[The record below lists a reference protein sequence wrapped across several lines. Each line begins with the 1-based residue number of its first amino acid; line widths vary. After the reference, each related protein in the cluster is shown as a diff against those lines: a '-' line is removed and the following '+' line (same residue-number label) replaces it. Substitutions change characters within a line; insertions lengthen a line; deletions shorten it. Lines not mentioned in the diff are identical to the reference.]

1 MIKIARYNQE
11 QKRFEIEFTGCENMD
26 ELVDSGH
33 EALHTRERI
42 KLFDDSVETEKNAL
56 LDLYIELSKSVEDQ
70 ANLLLIKQTEY
81 NQAYGNYCDSYKEA
95 ENGTI
100 I

>member
-11 QKRFEIEFTGCENMD
+11 QKRFEIESTGCEDMD
-26 ELVDSGH
+26 GLVDSGH

-42 KLFDDSVETEKNAL
+42 KLFDDSVETEKDVL

-70 ANLLLIKQTEY
+70 ANLLLTKQTEY
-81 NQAYGNYCDSYKEA
+81 NQAYGNYCDSYKEVG
-95 ENGTI
+95 E
-100 I
+100 

>member
-11 QKRFEIEFTGCENMD
+11 QKRFEIESTGCEDMD

-42 KLFDDSVETEKNAL
+42 KLSEDSSETGISEVLSLYWEMKDNIKAQMQEL
-56 LDLYIELSKSVEDQ
+56 NTKLD
-70 ANLLLIKQTEY
+70 EY
-81 NQAYGNYCDSYKEA
+81 NKAFNVFME
-95 ENGTI
+95 E
-100 I
+100 

>member
-11 QKRFEIEFTGCENMD
+11 QKRFEIESTGCENMD
-26 ELVDSGH
+26 ALVDSGH

-42 KLFDDSVETEKNAL
+42 KLFDDSVETEKDVL

-70 ANLLLIKQTEY
+70 ANLLLTKQTEY
-81 NQAYGNYCDSYKEA
+81 NQAYGNYCDSYKEVG
-95 ENGTI
+95 E
-100 I
+100 

>member
-11 QKRFEIEFTGCENMD
+11 QKRFEIESTGWEDMD
-26 ELVDSGH
+26 ALIDSGH
-33 EALHTRERI
+33 EALHTREWI

-56 LDLYIELSKSVEDQ
+56 LDLYIELSEAVEDQ

-81 NQAYGNYCDSYKEA
+81 NQAYGNYCDSYKEVG
-95 ENGTI
+95 E
-100 I
+100 

>member
-26 ELVDSGH
+26 ELVDTGH

-42 KLFDDSVETEKNAL
+42 KLFDDSSETGISEVLSLYWEMKDNIKAQMQEL
-56 LDLYIELSKSVEDQ
+56 NTKLD
-70 ANLLLIKQTEY
+70 EY
-81 NQAYGNYCDSYKEA
+81 NKAFNVFME
-95 ENGTI
+95 E
-100 I
+100 

>member
-11 QKRFEIEFTGCENMD
+11 QKRFEIESTGCENMD
-26 ELVDSGH
+26 ELVDTGH

-42 KLFDDSVETEKNAL
+42 KLFDDSIETEKDVL
-56 LDLYIELSKSVEDQ
+56 LDLYLELSKAVEDQ

-81 NQAYGNYCDSYKEA
+81 NQAFGNYCDSYKEVG
-95 ENGTI
+95 E
-100 I
+100 

>member
-11 QKRFEIEFTGCENMD
+11 QKRFVIESTGCEDMD

-42 KLFDDSVETEKNAL
+42 KLFDDSVETGTAQIMDLFREFSIEVEHQIDSLKKKQFEYDNAF
-56 LDLYIELSKSVEDQ
+56 
-70 ANLLLIKQTEY
+70 
-81 NQAYGNYCDSYKEA
+81 NYFMSGE
-95 ENGTI
+95 E
-100 I
+100 

>member
-11 QKRFEIEFTGCENMD
+11 QKRFEIESTGCEDMD
-26 ELVDSGH
+26 ALVDSGH

-42 KLFDDSVETEKNAL
+42 KLFDDSAEVEKDVL

-70 ANLLLIKQTEY
+70 ANLLLIKQTDY
-81 NQAYGNYCDSYKEA
+81 NQAYENYCDSYEDKTNE
-95 ENGTI
+95 TPL
-100 I
+100 